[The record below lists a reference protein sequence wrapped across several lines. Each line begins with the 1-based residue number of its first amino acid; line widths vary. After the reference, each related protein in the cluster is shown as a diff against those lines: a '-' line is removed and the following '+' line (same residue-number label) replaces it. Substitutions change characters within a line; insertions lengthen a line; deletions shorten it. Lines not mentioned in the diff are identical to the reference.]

1 MNAGE
6 RFARADASE
15 WAPLIAAANAA
26 RANAYAPY
34 SKYAVGSALLCD
46 DGSIVG
52 GCNVENASYGGAI
65 CAERSAVVSAVTAG
79 KRSFVA
85 CVVVTQSDPPGS
97 PCGFCRQV
105 LVEFARDLP
114 ILLVSATSG
123 ARKLVR
129 LAQILPDAFGPN
141 DLTTR

>member
-1 MNAGE
+1 MSE
-6 RFARADASE
+6 RFARADANE
-15 WAPLIAAANAA
+15 WAPLLAAANAA

-34 SKYAVGSALLCD
+34 SKYAVGAALLCD

-65 CAERSAVVSAVTAG
+65 CAERSAAVAAISAG
-79 KRSFVA
+79 KRAFVA

-105 LVEFARDLP
+105 LKEFAQDLP
-114 ILLVSATSG
+114 ILLASATSG
-123 ARKLVR
+123 ARRLVR

-141 DLTTR
+141 DLSRG

>member
-1 MNAGE
+1 MEKFVAANAE
-6 RFARADASE
+6 E
-15 WAPLIAAANAA
+15 WAPLISAASAA

-34 SKYAVGSALLCD
+34 SNYAVGAALLCD
-46 DGSIVG
+46 DGTIVG

-65 CAERSAVVSAVTAG
+65 CAERSAIVQAIARG
-79 KRSFVA
+79 KRRFVA
-85 CVVVTQSDPPGS
+85 CAVMTQSDPPGS

-105 LVEFARDLP
+105 LKEFAQDMP

-123 ARKLVR
+123 ARRLVR

-141 DLTTR
+141 DLSPR

>member
-1 MNAGE
+1 MTTE
-6 RFARADASE
+6 RFARPDASE
-15 WAPLIAAANAA
+15 WTPLIDAANAA

-34 SKYAVGSALLCD
+34 SSYAVGAALLCV
-46 DGSIVG
+46 DGSTVG

-79 KRSFVA
+79 KRAFVA

-105 LVEFARDLP
+105 LKEFAKDLP
-114 ILLVSATSG
+114 ILLVSASSG
-123 ARKLVR
+123 ARRLVR
-129 LAQILPDAFGPN
+129 LAQILPDAFGPS
-141 DLTTR
+141 DLSTGG

>member
-1 MNAGE
+1 MTD
-6 RFARADASE
+6 RFAVADAKE

-26 RANAYAPY
+26 RANAHAPY
-34 SKYAVGSALLCD
+34 SKYAVGAALQCD

-52 GCNVENASYGGAI
+52 GCNVENASYGGTI
-65 CAERSAVVSAVTAG
+65 CAERSAVVSAVAAG
-79 KRSFVA
+79 KRAFVA

-105 LVEFARDLP
+105 LKEFAQDMP

-123 ARKLVR
+123 ARRLVR

-141 DLTTR
+141 DLSTGG